1 MSYKLIVLAKI
12 PKTKII
18 AAGISLLL
26 GVSLWLILGSLAPQR
41 AHAAIT
47 LNPYPNDFFIPTSN
61 RSYLENCNG
70 SQSPAFTA
78 WIALKN
84 FPSVTSATVEEGTA
98 SIDLRYV
105 FAGAVC
111 RTDSPTRGTL
121 NIIFGTSP
129 GAEQLLNTPYGLDF
143 RPDNRTLGTYR
154 QANNAF
160 TFSPPGGFNR
170 SGPYRIS
177 LTTKSI
183 NQFANGKF
191 RCVGGL
197 ELFVPS
203 AFSFD
208 SCQENTVYFNFYVTI
223 TPKDP
228 ISDFTIA
235 PNCLSISVKSSDGN
249 FAGGP
254 EWTLEADHNTPS
266 YKQLARGRGDGVY
279 NITNDPTDRNY
290 LYNVANHNIT
300 LVTYDVNS
308 AGITIPGGR
317 RSDAKLLTCEK
328 FELTPN
334 ASVQLLPDEE
344 SPDKAT
350 FGGGATRTTG
360 TIPVKGV
367 TIFRAYSYI
376 KNFNPA
382 GGNTENTLAPVP
394 SGSANQTLGTF
405 NFTTDLSRSLA
416 GLGLVAGDCVRQSVT
431 VSPGSGV
438 VDANGNIVIR
448 GPERNIR
455 NCKDIVNK
463 PYVSF
468 YGGDVK
474 TCGDI
479 RTFYDNGA
487 GRKRGSGVQ
496 YIAQANGSITE
507 FISGSLLP
515 SVVSSPKI
523 LSFANTT
530 GPYGGSLGGTCSAP
544 GDYFSGAPTAAEP
557 PTSTIIDP
565 GTLTLGSK
573 LYKAPTGGIEL
584 KKGNLQDNSRTALY
598 IDGDLRIT
606 GDIGYANSTWS
617 NETKIPSLHV
627 YVKGNIYIQPGV
639 TNLTG
644 FFVAQQKG
652 TDTGI
657 IFTCANGNARVTTNQ
672 LTSCAL
678 QLSVRGA
685 FSSKRTYFDRG
696 FKSLRDGK
704 EKELYGA
711 SNAAE
716 KFYIGPEMYF
726 VSPGAA
732 STGGGTSS
740 GDGYQFIT
748 TLPPIL

>member
-1 MSYKLIVLAKI
+1 MSHKPIILTKF

-18 AAGISLLL
+18 AGGISLLL
-26 GVSLWLILGSLAPQR
+26 GVSLWLILGGLAPHK
-41 AHAAIT
+41 ASALN

-61 RSYLENCNG
+61 RSYLEACTPQD
-70 SQSPAFTA
+70 SSPAFTQ
-78 WIALKN
+78 WISLAPY
-84 FPSVTSATVEEGTA
+84 PSVTSATVEQGTA

-111 RTDSPTRGTL
+111 RTDSPTTGTL
-121 NIIFGTSP
+121 NYIFGTSP
-129 GAEQLLNTPYGLDF
+129 GAEQLLNTAYSLDF
-143 RPDNRTLGTYR
+143 GSDNRTVGTYR
-154 QANNAF
+154 QANKAF
-160 TFSPPGGFNR
+160 TFYPPGGFSR
-170 SGPYRIS
+170 SGAYRIS
-177 LTTKSI
+177 LTTKTI
-183 NQFANGKF
+183 NAFPGPVYF
-191 RCVGGL
+191 CVGGL
-197 ELFVPS
+197 EARVSGAYDFNN
-203 AFSFD
+203 
-208 SCQENTVYFNFYVTI
+208 CQENTVYFDFYVTV
-223 TPKDP
+223 TPKAP
-228 ISDFTIA
+228 ISDFTIS

-254 EWTLEADHNTPS
+254 EWTLEADYNTPS
-266 YKQLARGRGDGVY
+266 YRKLAKGRGDGVY

-308 AGITIPGGR
+308 AGITIGGGE
-317 RSDAKLLTCEK
+317 RSAAKLLTCEEFK
-328 FELTPN
+328 LTPN
-334 ASVQLLPDEE
+334 TSVQLLPDEE
-344 SPDKAT
+344 SPDSAT

-360 TIPVKGV
+360 TILVKGV
-367 TIFRAYSYI
+367 NIFRAYSYT
-376 KNFNPA
+376 KNGITNQLGVAPA
-382 GGNTENTLAPVP
+382 AAT
-394 SGSANQTLGTF
+394 NQTLDTF

-448 GPERNIR
+448 GPDKPTGY
-455 NCKDIVNK
+455 CKPIVNR

-468 YGGDVK
+468 YGGDVN
-474 TCGDI
+474 TCGEI
-479 RTFYDNGA
+479 KTFYDNGA

-523 LSFANTT
+523 LTFANKNT
-530 GPYGGSLGGTCSAP
+530 GTYGGSLGGTCSAP
-544 GDYFSGAPTAAEP
+544 GDYFSGAPTNAE
-557 PTSTIIDP
+557 TSNSISPSSFRDSTVKRYN
-565 GTLTLGSK
+565 GNTVLS
-573 LYKAPTGGIEL
+573 GGIL
-584 KKGNLQDNSRTALY
+584 NNSSRTALY

-606 GDIGYANSTWS
+606 GDIGYASPSWLS
-617 NETKIPSLHV
+617 ESAIPSLHV
-627 YVKGNIYIQPGV
+627 YVKGNIYIQPNV

-657 IFTCANGNARVTTNQ
+657 IFTCANDNVRVTTNQ
-672 LTSCAL
+672 LTSCAK

-685 FSSKRTYFDRG
+685 FASKRTYFDRVAN
-696 FKSLRDGK
+696 SLRNGK
-704 EKELYGA
+704 EKEVYGA

-716 KFYIGPEMYF
+716 KFFIGPEMYF
-726 VSPGAA
+726 VSPGAS

-740 GDGYQFIT
+740 GGGYQFIT
-748 TLPPIL
+748 TLPPVL

>member
-1 MSYKLIVLAKI
+1 MSYKPIVLAKF
-12 PKTKII
+12 PKTKVV
-18 AAGISLLL
+18 AAGISILL
-26 GVSLWLILGSLAPQR
+26 GVSIWLILGSLAPQR

-78 WIALKN
+78 WIALKD

-111 RTDSPTRGTL
+111 RTDSPTKGTL
-121 NIIFGTSP
+121 NYIFGTSP
-129 GAEQLLNTPYGLDF
+129 GAEQLLNTAYGLDF

-254 EWTLEADHNTPS
+254 EWTLEADYNTPS

-334 ASVQLLPDEE
+334 TNVQLLPDEE

-360 TIPVKGV
+360 TIFVKGV
-367 TIFRAYSYI
+367 NIFRAYSYT
-376 KNFNPA
+376 KNGITNQLGVAPA
-382 GGNTENTLAPVP
+382 AAT
-394 SGSANQTLGTF
+394 NQTLGTF

-448 GPERNIR
+448 GPDKPTGP
-455 NCKDIVNK
+455 CKPIVNK

-468 YGGDVK
+468 YGGDVN
-474 TCGDI
+474 TCGGI
-479 RTFYDNGA
+479 NTFYSPS
-487 GRKRGSGVQ
+487 RKRGSGVQ
-496 YIAQANGSITE
+496 YIAQANGSISNDG
-507 FISGSLLP
+507 FISGSLLGGLP
-515 SVVSSPKI
+515 NR
-523 LSFANTT
+523 LTFANTT

-557 PTSTIIDP
+557 ATSTINLSSLN
-565 GTLTLGSK
+565 GNTVKSYNGNTTL
-573 LYKAPTGGIEL
+573 AGGVL
-584 KKGNLQDNSRTALY
+584 NNGSRTALY
-598 IDGDLRIT
+598 IEGDLRTT
-606 GDIGYANSTWS
+606 GDIGYASPSWPS
-617 NETKIPSLHV
+617 EAEIPSLHV
-627 YVKGNIYIQPGV
+627 YVKGNIYIQPNV

-644 FFVAQQKG
+644 FFVAQQKIT
-652 TDTGI
+652 TDTK
-657 IFTCANGNARVTTNQ
+657 GN
-672 LTSCAL
+672 
-678 QLSVRGA
+678 
-685 FSSKRTYFDRG
+685 
-696 FKSLRDGK
+696 
-704 EKELYGA
+704 
-711 SNAAE
+711 
-716 KFYIGPEMYF
+716 I
-726 VSPGAA
+726 
-732 STGGGTSS
+732 
-740 GDGYQFIT
+740 
-748 TLPPIL
+748 